1 MSLPDPLFPLLFLV
15 NSMFVGMLDALF
27 QTSFLCMLLLFWVT
41 GEFLSTLTK
50 NPLKIFSQLSV
61 YHALRQNVRK
71 FLTFYLPKLLI
82 LSPIFLC
89 ALTLAI
95 WEKCS
100 ELRDPTWIHFVD
112 GNYSGFKTFFYL
124 SVAMYMIYLM
134 FLMFTAYSDLAS
146 MQYFDMRLKFL
157 SLLMIFVMTVTI
169 STTLS
174 RFGGIGIVED
184 NFVGQLATNYKSSAH
199 FMCFY
204 GMINFYVITIAY
216 VYSPVNSITGKTHFQ
231 PSNPFLTLSFHRT
244 RSKRQSKLLD
254 DQRQ

>member
-1 MSLPDPLFPLLFLV
+1 MK
-15 NSMFVGMLDALF
+15 G
-27 QTSFLCMLLLFWVT
+27 Q
-41 GEFLSTLTK
+41 GERK
-50 NPLKIFSQLSV
+50 EEKLKTEAFRCRVSV

-71 FLTFYLPKLLI
+71 FMTFYLPKLLI
-82 LSPIFLC
+82 ISPIWLC
-89 ALTLAI
+89 ALVLAT

-112 GNYSGFKTFFYL
+112 TNYSGFKTFFYL
-124 SVAMYMIYLM
+124 SILFYLIYLL
-134 FLMFTAYSDLAS
+134 FLMFSAYSDLRS

-157 SLLMIFVMTVTI
+157 SLLMIFVMVVTL

-204 GMINFYVITIAY
+204 GMINFYIITMAY
-216 VYSPVNSITGKTHFQ
+216 VYSPVTTMNGK
-231 PSNPFLTLSFHRT
+231 L
-244 RSKRQSKLLD
+244 
-254 DQRQ
+254 

>member
-1 MSLPDPLFPLLFLV
+1 
-15 NSMFVGMLDALF
+15 
-27 QTSFLCMLLLFWVT
+27 
-41 GEFLSTLTK
+41 
-50 NPLKIFSQLSV
+50 
-61 YHALRQNVRK
+61 
-71 FLTFYLPKLLI
+71 LI

-124 SVAMYMIYLM
+124 SVAMYMIYLI

-216 VYSPVNSITGKTHFQ
+216 VYSPVNTINGETSTLALFKRFQLSIFTEPVRKDNPSFSMINDSDEDVIYGSEDDSRRPLNSANKTNDYD
-231 PSNPFLTLSFHRT
+231 S
-244 RSKRQSKLLD
+244 D
-254 DQRQ
+254 

>member
-1 MSLPDPLFPLLFLV
+1 MKLL
-15 NSMFVGMLDALF
+15 S
-27 QTSFLCMLLLFWVT
+27 
-41 GEFLSTLTK
+41 
-50 NPLKIFSQLSV
+50 PSV

-124 SVAMYMIYLM
+124 SVAMYMIYLL

-216 VYSPVNSITGKTHFQ
+216 VYSPVNTINGEISVFF
-231 PSNPFLTLSFHRT
+231 PFCILSTLNFYRT
-244 RSKRQSKLLD
+244 RSKRQSKLLH
-254 DQRQ
+254 DQRQRRRRHLRFRRRLAATIKLREQNKRLR